1 MLSPFLKKLLFVRQF
16 IIDKGKIEILGQTQI
31 MLPSNLMAELQL
43 IDHDKVYTIVK
54 NNIQDTMKTY
64 AKKMG
69 STSSGIVKSSQD
81 IFETFGLGQF
91 QILKLDNSKKVAILN
106 VTNSPMCNG
115 CAKEKGTPC
124 LLEAALDGMFTF
136 LFKSDVK
143 VETKPCKM
151 GSTQF
156 IINKR

>member
-16 IIDKGKIEILGQTQI
+16 AIDKGKIEILGQTQI

-43 IDHDKVYTIVK
+43 IDHDKVYNIVK
-54 NNIQDTMKTY
+54 TNIHDTMKTY

-91 QILKLDNSKKVAILN
+91 QILKLDNSKKIAILN
-106 VTNSPMCNG
+106 VSNSPMCNG
-115 CAKEKGTPC
+115 CAKEKSNPC

-136 LFKSDVK
+136 LFKADVK
-143 VETKPCKM
+143 VETKPCRM